1 MTGYTRVKN
10 AVLRRM
16 WTGTFRHKPCAHLDQ
31 IGHPQPS
38 ADVCRECVALG
49 DTWPALRM
57 CMTCGYVGCCD
68 KAKNRHMARHFET
81 TGHPVIRSYRERGMD
96 WLWCRVDQALLDSE
110 R

>member
-16 WTGTFRHKPCAHLDQ
+16 WTGSFRRKPCSHLDQ

-57 CMTCGYVGCCD
+57 CMTCGYVG
-68 KAKNRHMARHFET
+68 
-81 TGHPVIRSYRERGMD
+81 
-96 WLWCRVDQALLDSE
+96 
-110 R
+110 